1 MTGLLLFGL
10 PHSGIA
16 GLEDNVSLRNPSLT
30 YEPAERTGN
39 FYSVKRHGFLT
50 VVEPD
55 RGLPSF

>member
-30 YEPAERTGN
+30 YEPAERAGN
-39 FYSVKRHGFLT
+39 FDPVKRHGLLA

-55 RGLPSF
+55 WSLPSF